1 MLTDGEFQSEQIGSF
16 FSFAKASDE
25 FGVSLIGEARIPKR
39 STQMCETI
47 LRMYEAGTLTFSFE
61 IMASVMSE
69 RDGVMVID
77 AAEGNELIGMA
88 IVSVPAYPEAT
99 ALQLVA
105 ERQEDHEMDETVKKL
120 AETEARLKLAETEA
134 RLKLAEEKMMDDEE
148 KLRQKDD
155 ALEETV
161 EKQKQQ
167 EAELAA
173 AQEKIAEKDARIA
186 ELEAQVSQLEPFK
199 AEAEK
204 LKAEKEAAEL
214 AAKQQELTAF
224 AEVQGMDVKAENV
237 ASAIAE
243 LDYAALIAEAN
254 KVRKN
259 EVKPTVAA
267 YALTSGLTVKG
278 EYGDLLEKA

>member
-105 ERQEDHEMDETVKKL
+105 EKQEDHEMDETVKKL
-120 AETEARLKLAETEA
+120 AETEARLKLAE
-134 RLKLAEEKMMDDEE
+134 EKVMDDEE

-155 ALEETV
+155 ALEETT

-173 AQEKIAEKDARIA
+173 AQEQLAR
-186 ELEAQVSQLEPFK
+186 
-199 AEAEK
+199 K
-204 LKAEKEAAEL
+204 LA
-214 AAKQQELTAF
+214 
-224 AEVQGMDVKAENV
+224 
-237 ASAIAE
+237 
-243 LDYAALIAEAN
+243 
-254 KVRKN
+254 
-259 EVKPTVAA
+259 
-267 YALTSGLTVKG
+267 
-278 EYGDLLEKA
+278 

>member
-39 STQMCETI
+39 STRLCGTI
-47 LRMYEAGTLTFSFE
+47 LRMYEAGTLSFSFE
-61 IMASVMSE
+61 IMASVMAE

-120 AETEARLKLAETEA
+120 AETEARLKLAE
-134 RLKLAEEKMMDDEE
+134 EKMMDDVE
-148 KLRQKDD
+148 KLRQKDE
-155 ALEETV
+155 ALEETT

-173 AQEKIAEKDARIA
+173 AQEQLAEKDAHIA
-186 ELEAQVSQLEPFK
+186 ELEAQH
-199 AEAEK
+199 AER
-204 LKAEKEAAEL
+204 LSAAEQERNARFFQRVSAKAHQKIGKNSDNNKNDGVDDAQKIWPFYHEIQSRAFVIIFFQDNPAPKPRMAYL
-214 AAKQQELTAF
+214 AGIFFVHVTL
-224 AEVQGMDVKAENV
+224 
-237 ASAIAE
+237 
-243 LDYAALIAEAN
+243 
-254 KVRKN
+254 
-259 EVKPTVAA
+259 
-267 YALTSGLTVKG
+267 
-278 EYGDLLEKA
+278 

>member
-39 STQMCETI
+39 SAQLCGTI
-47 LRMYEAGTLTFSFE
+47 LRMYEAGTLSFSFE
-61 IMASVMSE
+61 IMASVMAE

-99 ALQLVA
+99 ALKLVA
-105 ERQEDHEMDETVKKL
+105 EKEEENEMDETI
-120 AETEARLKLAETEA
+120 RKLAETEA
-134 RLKLAEEKMMDDEE
+134 RLKLAEEKLEDDEE

-155 ALEETV
+155 ALEETA
-161 EKQKQQ
+161 EKQKRQ

-173 AQEKIAEKDARIA
+173 AQEKLAEKDARIA

-199 AEAEK
+199 AEAEA
-204 LKAEKEAAEL
+204 LKAEKAAAEL
-214 AAKQQELTAF
+214 AAKRQELSAF
-224 AEVQGMDVKAENV
+224 ADAQGLDVKAENV

-243 LDYAALIAEAN
+243 LNYAALIAEAN
-254 KVRKN
+254 RVKRN
-259 EVKPTVAA
+259 DVKPTVAA
-267 YALTSGLTVKG
+267 YALTSGLAVKG